1 MTSWNIFQRLKRR
14 NDLYSCHKDTK
25 PQRRTRSFIS
35 KKKILRAF
43 VPSLLKS
50 PGNNKKEES
59 IWVPMHHATV
69 RAVDLV
75 EYLRLRRRND
85 LYSCHR
91 ARSHK
96 EELARLFQ
104 RKKILRAFA
113 PSWLNHQAIIRK
125 KNQFVYL
132 FTMPRFVSHK
142 PNC

>member
-1 MTSWNIFQRLKRR
+1 MICILAT
-14 NDLYSCHKDTK
+14 
-25 PQRRTRSFIS
+25 RTRSHKEEPACLFQR
-35 KKKILRAF
+35 KKILRAF

-96 EELARLFQ
+96 EEPARLFQ
-104 RKKILRAFA
+104 RKKFFEAFV
-113 PSWLNHQAIIRK
+113 PSWLKSSGNNKKEESICIPIHHATIRIS
-125 KNQFVYL
+125 Q
-132 FTMPRFVSHK
+132 T
-142 PNC
+142 